1 MILKR
6 LSVAAFAALMILPA
20 CVKVDGRLG
29 GDLLPIDQQ
38 FDLYT
43 IDIPLTETKMLMADS
58 LSGYS
63 STRITIGAIRDEVFG
78 ETTRGSAFTLIPAL
92 DTIDFGEK
100 TVIDGISYPQVKRFH
115 IAFAAD
121 TVSVPSGDRDRY
133 ILQNIDVFALTA
145 PLNLDRTGTNNA
157 LSFDESKRITAGIP
171 IYAGKDSLS
180 FDFTKEFAM
189 SYIDGIRE
197 VARDGKI
204 LITRDDAQPG
214 DTVSME
220 AYTAKLPGIYMRVL
234 PGSGNG
240 GRINMFN
247 LPCLTLTSNGTT
259 NYYIRNGNVATLRMR
274 GVYDGAVKDTAF
286 LFVPGETGFVD
297 EVDAVLNNR
306 KFAQYAFNYT
316 GQSTKSRVGKATDQL
331 LVEGGGGLKPVIQ
344 ASELREKVLAE
355 IASKGGNPDKVVINL
370 ATVYLPFEEPA
381 DYRDLDL
388 FPTTLSPTCMIKGED
403 DTYSFNGLPDAAASV
418 EDQGAINRSLLRYQ
432 PDITQHLQEIIRLK
446 DEDLAANP
454 DKINNYDVWLLT
466 IHDEVIESAATSSY
480 DQEYLQQLMY
490 YNYYNNLYGG
500 YGGYGYGGYGYGY
513 GGYGYGGYGY
523 DSYGY
528 SNYYNMML
536 MNALYANAGNTTTT
550 TSTLDKDRYYKGIL
564 NGPGSDRGPYLSVT
578 YGIPKK

>member
-1 MILKR
+1 MDFKR
-6 LSVAAFAALMILPA
+6 FSVAALAALIMLPA
-20 CVKVDGRLG
+20 CVKVNGQLG
-29 GDLLPIDQQ
+29 ENLIATNQQ
-38 FDLYT
+38 YNVYT
-43 IDIPLTETKMLMADS
+43 IDIPLTETKMEMADS

-63 STRITIGAIRDEVFG
+63 NSRITVGAVRDDVFG
-78 ETTRGSAFTLIPAL
+78 ETLRGAAFTLIPAL

-100 TVIDGISYPQVKRFH
+100 TVIDGISYPMVKRFH
-115 IAFAAD
+115 IAFEAD
-121 TVSVPSGDRDRY
+121 TVSVPTGDRERY
-133 ILQNIDVFALTA
+133 VLQNIDVFPLTE
-145 PLNLDRTGTNNA
+145 PLNLDKIGTNNA
-157 LSFDESKRITAGIP
+157 VKFDDSKRISVGIP
-171 IYAGKDSLS
+171 VYAGKDSLS

-197 VARDGKI
+197 IARDGKI
-204 LITRDDAQPG
+204 LITRDNAQPG

-220 AYTAKLPGIYMRVL
+220 DYTAKLPGVYVRML

-240 GRINMFN
+240 GRINMFHFS
-247 LPCLTLTSNGTT
+247 CLTLTTNGTT
-259 NYYIRNGNVATLRMR
+259 NYYVRNGNVATLRMR

-297 EVDAVLNNR
+297 EVDALLNSR
-306 KFAQYAFNYT
+306 KFSQYAFNYT
-316 GQSTKSRVGKATDQL
+316 GQSTKPLAGKATDQL

-344 ASELREKVLAE
+344 ASELREKV
-355 IASKGGNPDKVVINL
+355 IADIVSKGGDPSRAVINL

-388 FPTTLSPTCMIKGED
+388 FPTTLSPTCMIKGD
-403 DTYSFNGLPDAAASV
+403 DETYSFNGLPDAAASV

-432 PDITQHLQEIIRLK
+432 PDITWHLQEIIRLK

-454 DKINNYDVWLLT
+454 DKIHNYDVWLLT
-466 IHDEVIESAATSSY
+466 IHDEIVESSATSSY
-480 DQEYLQQLMY
+480 DQEYLQNLMY
-490 YNYYNNLYGG
+490 YQYMNNLYGG

-536 MNALYANAGNTTTT
+536 LNAMYANAGNTSTT

-564 NGPGSDRGPYLSVT
+564 NGPAKTVR
-578 YGIPKK
+578 I

>member
-1 MILKR
+1 MNLKR
-6 LSVAAFAALMILPA
+6 FSVAALAALMMLPS
-20 CVKVDGRLG
+20 CVKVNGQLG
-29 GDLLPIDQQ
+29 ENLITRDQQ
-38 FDLYT
+38 YDVFT
-43 IDIPLTETKMLMADS
+43 VDIPLTETRMEMADS

-63 STRITIGAIRDEVFG
+63 STRLTIGAIRDEVFG
-78 ETTRGSAFTLIPAL
+78 ETLRGTAFTLIPAL

-121 TVSVPSGDRDRY
+121 TVSVPAGDRDRY
-133 ILQNIDVFALTA
+133 ILQNIDVYALSA
-145 PLNLDRTGTNNA
+145 PLNLDKKGTNNA
-157 LSFDESKRITAGIP
+157 LSFDESQRISVGIP
-171 IYAGKDSLS
+171 VYAGKDSLS
-180 FDFTKEFAM
+180 FDFSKEFAM

-204 LITRDDAQPG
+204 LITREGAQPG
-214 DTVSME
+214 DTVKME
-220 AYTAKLPGIYMRVL
+220 DYTAKLPGVYIRIR

-240 GRINMFN
+240 GRINMFDFS
-247 LPCLTLTSNGTT
+247 CLTLTSNGTT

-297 EVDAVLNNR
+297 EVDAVVNNR

-316 GQSTKSRVGKATDQL
+316 GQSTKPLAGKATEQL

-344 ASELREKVLAE
+344 ASELREKVLGE
-355 IASKGGNPDKVVINL
+355 IAAQGGDPAKVVINL
-370 ATVYLPFEEPA
+370 ATIYLPFEEPA
-381 DYRDLDL
+381 DYRELDL

-403 DTYSFNGLPDAAASV
+403 ETFSFNGLPDAAASV
-418 EDQGAINRSLLRYQ
+418 EDQGGINRSLLRYQ
-432 PDITQHLQEIIRLK
+432 PDITWHLQEIIRLK
-446 DEDLAANP
+446 EEDLAANP
-454 DKINNYDVWLLT
+454 EKIKNYDIWLLT
-466 IHDEVIESAATSSY
+466 IHDEIVESAATSSY

-490 YNYYNNLYGG
+490 YNYMNSLYGG

-536 MNALYANAGNTTTT
+536 LNAMYANAGNTSST

-564 NGPGSDRGPYLSVT
+564 NGPGDNGPHLTVT
-578 YGIPKK
+578 YGIPKE

>member
-1 MILKR
+1 MDFKR
-6 LSVAAFAALMILPA
+6 FSVAVLAALIMLPA
-20 CVKVDGRLG
+20 CVKVNGQLG
-29 GDLLPIDQQ
+29 ENLIATDQQ
-38 FDLYT
+38 YDTYT
-43 IDIPLTETKMLMADS
+43 VDIPLTETKMEMADS

-63 STRITIGAIRDEVFG
+63 NTRLTIGAVRDDVFG
-78 ETTRGSAFTLIPAL
+78 ETLRGAAFTLIPAL

-100 TVIDGISYPQVKRFH
+100 TVIDGISYPEVKRVH

-121 TVSVPSGDRDRY
+121 TVSVPAGDRDRY
-133 ILQNIDVFALTA
+133 ILQNIDVFPLTE
-145 PLNLDRTGTNNA
+145 PLNLEKIGTNNA
-157 LSFDESKRITAGIP
+157 VQFDASRRISVGIP
-171 IYAGKDSLS
+171 VYAGKDSLS

-204 LITRDDAQPG
+204 LITREDAQPG

-220 AYTAKLPGIYMRVL
+220 AYTAKLPGVYVRML

-240 GRINMFN
+240 GRINMFDFS
-247 LPCLTLTSNGTT
+247 CLTLTTNGTT
-259 NYYIRNGNVATLRMR
+259 NYYARNRNVATLRIR

-297 EVDAVLNNR
+297 EIEAVLNNV

-316 GQSTKSRVGKATDQL
+316 GQSTKALAGKATDRL

-344 ASELREKVLAE
+344 ASELRDKV
-355 IASKGGNPDKVVINL
+355 IADIVSKGGDPARAVINL

-381 DYRDLDL
+381 DFRELDL

-403 DTYSFNGLPDAAASV
+403 ETYSFNGLPDAAASV
-418 EDQGAINRSLLRYQ
+418 EDQGGINRSMLRYQ
-432 PDITQHLQEIIRLK
+432 PDITWHLQEIIRLK
-446 DEDLAANP
+446 DEDLSANP
-454 DKINNYDVWLLT
+454 DKINNYDIWLLT
-466 IHDEVIESAATSSY
+466 IHDEVVESAATSSY

-490 YNYYNNLYGG
+490 YNYMNNLYGG

-513 GGYGYGGYGY
+513 GYGYGGYGY

-528 SNYYNMML
+528 SNYYNMMML
-536 MNALYANAGNTTTT
+536 SAMYANAGNTSTT

-564 NGPGSDRGPYLSVT
+564 NGPGENGPYLTVT
-578 YGIPKK
+578 YGIPKE